1 MAITLALA
9 AALGYAVA
17 SVLQHRAAAAVP
29 RAFSMRIG
37 LLTRLLSRPLWL
49 LGVGV
54 DLSAFCFEAWA
65 LAVGSLA
72 VVQPV
77 LVLGLPVA
85 LVLGAVVA
93 RERFGRREA
102 LGSVAV
108 CGGLVMFLTVS
119 TPSRGHELAAAGR
132 WVVVVVVLGISVAA
146 CLIAAARQSRW
157 RAACLGTATGLVFA
171 VSAALTKSSA
181 SLVRRVGIGAAGHWE
196 IYALAAV
203 AGFSMLLAQSAFQA
217 GSLSESL
224 PAITLVP
231 PFASAAIGVFLFGE
245 RIGGSPFAVAVAVA
259 SAALAVSGVVVLAR
273 SPLAE
278 SAYSAS
284 ASAEAAPGP
293 GAADS
298 APDRNM
304 AG

>member
-1 MAITLALA
+1 
-9 AALGYAVA
+9 
-17 SVLQHRAAAAVP
+17 
-29 RAFSMRIG
+29 
-37 LLTRLLSRPLWL
+37 
-49 LGVGV
+49 
-54 DLSAFCFEAWA
+54 
-65 LAVGSLA
+65 
-72 VVQPV
+72 
-77 LVLGLPVA
+77 
-85 LVLGAVVA
+85 
-93 RERFGRREA
+93 
-102 LGSVAV
+102 
-108 CGGLVMFLTVS
+108 
-119 TPSRGHELAAAGR
+119 
-132 WVVVVVVLGISVAA
+132 
-146 CLIAAARQSRW
+146 
-157 RAACLGTATGLVFA
+157 
-171 VSAALTKSSA
+171 
-181 SLVRRVGIGAAGHWE
+181 
-196 IYALAAV
+196 
-203 AGFSMLLAQSAFQA
+203 MLLAQSAFQA

-284 ASAEAAPGP
+284 ASASAEAEAEAEAEAAPGP